1 MSTKHASGIAFTPA
15 VKEAQRRRGSR
26 NAYEKMGRSGG
37 WNENIDETLAEFIAR
52 RDSLYLGTASADG
65 RPYIQHRGGP
75 KGFVKVLDS
84 KTLAFADYAGNRQ
97 YISVGNLSEND
108 KAFLFLIDYPGRTR
122 VKIWG
127 RARFVED
134 DPELL
139 ARLIDPDYKARPE
152 RALVFHVEA
161 WDVNCRQHIQE
172 RYTPEELE
180 NVLAPLRGRIAILEA
195 ENAALKARSTP
206 LEA

>member
-1 MSTKHASGIAFTPA
+1 MDSKLVSDIAFSPA
-15 VKEAQRRRGSR
+15 VKEAQRQRGARS
-26 NAYEKMGRSGG
+26 AYEKAGQRGG
-37 WNENIDETLAEFIAR
+37 WKEEVDEMLADFIAQQ
-52 RDSLYLGTASADG
+52 DSLYLGTASAEG

-75 KGFVKVLDS
+75 KGFVKVLNT

-108 KAFLFLIDYPGRTR
+108 KAFLFLMDYPSRTR

-134 DPELL
+134 DPDLL
-139 ARLIDPDYKARPE
+139 ANLIDADYKARPE

-172 RYTPEELE
+172 RYTPEEMDTVIE
-180 NVLAPLRGRIAILEA
+180 PLKLRVAELEA
-195 ENAALKARSTP
+195 ENAALKAQH
-206 LEA
+206 AAV